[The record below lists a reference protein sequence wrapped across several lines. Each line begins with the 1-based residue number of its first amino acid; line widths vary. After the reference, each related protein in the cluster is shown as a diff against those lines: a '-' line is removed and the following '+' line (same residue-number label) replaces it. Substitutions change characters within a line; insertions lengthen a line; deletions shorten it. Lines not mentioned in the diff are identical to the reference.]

1 MGGMNLVKRIKQVDK
16 RWWWVLGGL
25 SLFYWIL
32 HLPQLTFLPIFADEA
47 IYIRWAQL
55 ILDDPGRYLFFPLN
69 DGKTP
74 LFIWSL
80 VPWLQAGFDPL
91 WMARFWS
98 LVGGYVQMGLLGIL
112 ARTLGLRRG
121 AVALSMLLGAV
132 LPFWYFNSR
141 LALMDVWLSVWLSLS
156 LWATLKLV
164 LRKSGYM
171 SVEQEVVDAQFNRPK
186 CLLINSWQVFIAD
199 RSAWKWIFILAISLG
214 AAIWTKLPAVLWLS
228 VLPIWAFYPKNVDR
242 VSRLVFIWQIA
253 VGLALGLGLFVL
265 LAFVPSFPQLFSRGG
280 DFLFSFP
287 DLIAQPIG
295 SSLRRLLS
303 FPVNIA
309 IYATPL
315 VLITPLIG
323 LMFKD
328 HRRLQIML
336 LFTILAFLV
345 PMMVLGRVVFSRY
358 LLPAAIPLTLS
369 AGVLIA
375 SLLALYDQSQTLVKK
390 GLVALGLGLY
400 LSNVLSG
407 STAMIVGSLVDLN
420 LLPLN
425 ASDRSQYL
433 QEWSA
438 GFGTKQVTEALLE
451 QSKDKRIVVASE
463 GYFGSLPDGLLVYLY
478 RQPVDNIFVDGI
490 GQPVRDIPDDFWQKV
505 DQLGG
510 YDQAWLVVNSH
521 RNFIDFAPEQLL
533 AEYCRPLGG
542 VCLQVIRIND
552 SRAEAP

>member
-1 MGGMNLVKRIKQVDK
+1 MNFVNRLKQVDK
-16 RWWWVLGGL
+16 SWWLILGGL

-55 ILDDPGRYLFFPLN
+55 ILDEPSRYLFFALN

-80 VPWLQAGFDPL
+80 LPWLQTGLDPL

-98 LVGGYVQMGLLGIL
+98 LVGGFVQMGLLGLL

-121 AVALSMLLGAV
+121 AVVLTMVLGSV

-141 LALMDVWLSVWLSLS
+141 LALMDVWLTVWLSLS

-164 LRKSGYM
+164 LKKKSIKSANHKLTNGRLL
-171 SVEQEVVDAQFNRPK
+171 SLKRLIAQ
-186 CLLINSWQVFIAD
+186 SWQSCKAD
-199 RSAWKWIFILAISLG
+199 RQAWRWILVLGLSIG
-214 AAIWTKLPAVLWLS
+214 AALWTKLPAVLWLPS
-228 VLPIWAFYPKNVDR
+228 LPIWAFYLKNTDR
-242 VSRLVFIWQIA
+242 AFRLAIILQIV
-253 VGLALGLGLFVL
+253 VGLILGLGLFAL
-265 LAFVPSFPQLFSRGG
+265 LALVPSFPQLFSRGG

-287 DLIAQPIG
+287 DLITQPVD
-295 SSLRRLLS
+295 SSLRRLFG

-315 VLITPLIG
+315 ILITPLIG

-336 LFTILAFLV
+336 FLTILVFLL
-345 PMMVLGRVVFSRY
+345 PMMMLGRVVFSRY
-358 LLPAAIPLTLS
+358 LLPTAIPLTLS

-375 SLLALYDQSQTLVKK
+375 SLLTIYDQSQTLVKK

-407 STAMIVGSLVDLN
+407 SAAMIVGSLVDLH

-438 GFGTKQVTEALLE
+438 GFGTKQVAEALLK
-451 QSKDKRIVVASE
+451 QSKNKRIVVASE
-463 GYFGSLPDGLLVYLY
+463 GYFGSLPDGLLVYLHGKS
-478 RQPVDNIFVDGI
+478 VENIFVDGI
-490 GQPVRDIPDDFWQKV
+490 GQPVRSIPDDFWQKV
-505 DQLGG
+505 EQLGG
-510 YDQAWLVVNSH
+510 YDEAWLVVNSH
-521 RNFIDFAPEQLL
+521 RNFIEFAPEQLI
-533 AEYCRPLGG
+533 AEYCRPLRGS
-542 VCLQVIRIND
+542 CLQVIKIAD
-552 SRAEAP
+552 PD

>member
-1 MGGMNLVKRIKQVDK
+1 MNLVKRIKKTDK
-16 RWWWVLGGL
+16 KWWWILGGL
-25 SLFYWIL
+25 SLLYWLL

-55 ILDDPGRYLFFPLN
+55 ILDDPGRYLFFSLN

-80 VPWLQAGFDPL
+80 VPWLQAGLDPL

-98 LVGGYVQMGLLGIL
+98 LVGGFVQMGLLGML

-121 AVALSMLLGAV
+121 AVGWTMLLGAV

-141 LALMDVWLSVWLSLS
+141 LALMDIWLTVWLSLS

-164 LRKSGYM
+164 LRKSGHL
-171 SVEQEVVDAQFNRPK
+171 STELKVVGDRFDRLKN
-186 CLLINSWQVFIAD
+186 LLINSWRLLIAD
-199 RSAWKWIFILAISLG
+199 RRAWKWVVLLGISIG
-214 AAIWTKLPAVLWLS
+214 AAVWTKLPAILWLPALF
-228 VLPIWAFYPKNVDR
+228 VWVFYPKDIDR
-242 VSRLVFIWQIA
+242 ASRLVIGQQIA
-253 VGLALGLGLFVL
+253 VGLTLGMGLFAL
-265 LAFVPSFPQLFSRGG
+265 LALAPSFPQLFSRGG

-287 DLIAQPIG
+287 DLIAQPVG
-295 SSLRRLLS
+295 SSLRRMFS
-303 FPVNIA
+303 FPVSIA

-315 VLITPLIG
+315 ILITPLIS

-328 HRRLQIML
+328 HRRLQVML
-336 LFTILAFLV
+336 FLSTLV
-345 PMMVLGRVVFSRY
+345 FLLPMMILGRVVFSRY

-375 SLLALYDQSQTLVKK
+375 SLLAIYDQSQTLVKK

-407 STAMIVGSLVDLN
+407 SAAMILGSLVDLS

-425 ASDRSQYL
+425 ASDRLQYI

-438 GFGTKQVTEALLE
+438 GFGTKQVAEALLN
-451 QSKDKRIVVASE
+451 QSKDQRIVVASE

-490 GQPVRDIPDDFWQKV
+490 GQPVRGISDDFWQKV
-505 DQLGG
+505 DHLGG

-521 RNFIDFAPEQLL
+521 RNFIDFAPEQLI
-533 AEYCRPLGG
+533 AEYCRPLEGP
-542 VCLQVIRIND
+542 CLQVIRIND
-552 SRAEAP
+552 SQVKASRID